1 MIESQKKQFLVSG
14 HARAATTRP
23 GRKPD
28 ARRPPRHHAASAPT
42 VAAAVFS
49 LALLAAAA
57 AGGQDLDDAAAA
69 RLAYAEATPG
79 SAAQA
84 DAAVDLGFALLRRAT
99 QGAGGG
105 AAAAAADLR
114 DAEQVFRDTAGDT
127 GSAAEQAE
135 AGLIATLLAQSP
147 YRDGDAAQEMQS
159 LGSRDHGGLSLCLAM
174 WYLSGTKDGDTP
186 DDVASRNDSNDR
198 VNDLIHAFAP
208 DAPYISDSQAPSQF
222 TMARSELPSGPGVV
236 EAKVVLDSSG
246 EVTQTMVTRQQGS
259 PEFVN
264 AVLTGLTFE
273 PVLRDGTPVNF
284 CATLEVTVNAPQN
297 EDQPEAAAANDG
309 AGCTDSADDA
319 ANDDASTAAAPTD
332 DAGAQDDAEAE
343 TPPLTRVAGYE
354 PGTTTNWPVMEQP
367 AGLQAVSVAMKLPGT
382 M

>member
-1 MIESQKKQFLVSG
+1 ML
-14 HARAATTRP
+14 A
-23 GRKPD
+23 
-28 ARRPPRHHAASAPT
+28 ARRHHVASAPT
-42 VAAAVFS
+42 VAAAVLG
-49 LALLAAAA
+49 LALLVAAA
-57 AGGQDLDDAAAA
+57 AGGQELDDAAAA

-84 DAAVDLGFALLRRAT
+84 DAAVELGFALLSRAT

-105 AAAAAADLR
+105 AAAAATDLR
-114 DAEQVFRDTAGDT
+114 DAEQLFRDAAADT
-127 GSAAEQAE
+127 GSAAQQAE
-135 AGLIATLLAQSP
+135 AGLIVTLLAQSP

-174 WYLSGTKDGDTP
+174 WYLSGSKDRDTH
-186 DDVASRNDSNDR
+186 DDTVSRNDASDR
-198 VNDLIHAFAP
+198 VNELIHAFEP
-208 DAPYISDSQAPSQF
+208 DAPYISDSRAPSQF
-222 TMARSELPSGPGVV
+222 TLTRSELPSEPGVV
-236 EAKVVLDSSG
+236 EAKIVLDTSG

-284 CATLEVTVNAPQN
+284 CTTLEVTVNPPQN

-319 ANDDASTAAAPTD
+319 ANDDTSTAAAPTD
-332 DAGAQDDAEAE
+332 DAGAQDDA
-343 TPPLTRVAGYE
+343 PSQAG
-354 PGTTTNWPVMEQP
+354 
-367 AGLQAVSVAMKLPGT
+367 
-382 M
+382 